1 MRISDWSSDV
11 CSSDLPSQVR
21 GFVTGRKS
29 PPPTRSFLMS
39 DLDSIATPS
48 IDWAIVTA
56 QSAAREA
63 LATAL
68 LPVNKTA
75 LFDVLA
81 AAAVTTVVVSFD
93 GYGDSGQIESV
104 EARAGDDFVDLPA
117 ITVTQGAALWEGSRR
132 EASTPLLPAPTPSL
146 TTH

>member
-1 MRISDWSSDV
+1 MRISDWGSDV
-11 CSSDLPSQVR
+11 CSSDL
-21 GFVTGRKS
+21 
-29 PPPTRSFLMS
+29 
-39 DLDSIATPS
+39 
-48 IDWAIVTA
+48 
-56 QSAAREA
+56 

-104 EARAGDDFVDLPA
+104 EARAGDDVVDLPA
-117 ITVTQGAALWEGSRR
+117 ITVTQAAALWDGSGS
-132 EASTPLLPAPTPSL
+132 EESTPLLTDAIESL
-146 TTH
+146 AHDLLTDTHAGWENNDGAYGE

>member
-104 EARAGDDFVDLPA
+104 EARAGDDVVDLPA
-117 ITVTQGAALWEGSRR
+117 ITVKSEEHTSELQ
-132 EASTPLLPAPTPSL
+132 SL
-146 TTH
+146 MRISY

>member
-56 QSAAREA
+56 QSAAPEA

-81 AAAVTTVVVSFD
+81 AAAFTTVVVSLD
-93 GYGDSGQIESV
+93 RKS
-104 EARAGDDFVDLPA
+104 ARLN
-117 ITVTQGAALWEGSRR
+117 S
-132 EASTPLLPAPTPSL
+132 S
-146 TTH
+146 H

>member
-1 MRISDWSSDV
+1 MIARRPPTRSLTRWSTIADGREERLTLGSE
-11 CSSDLPSQVR
+11 PSQVR

-93 GYGDSGQIESV
+93 GYGDSGQIE
-104 EARAGDDFVDLPA
+104 RD
-117 ITVTQGAALWEGSRR
+117 RK
-132 EASTPLLPAPTPSL
+132 STRLNSS
-146 TTH
+146 H

>member
-1 MRISDWSSDV
+1 MISRRPPTRSLTRWSTIADGREERLTLGSE
-11 CSSDLPSQVR
+11 PSQVR

-75 LFDVLA
+75 LFDEI
-81 AAAVTTVVVSFD
+81 
-93 GYGDSGQIESV
+93 G
-104 EARAGDDFVDLPA
+104 RA
-117 ITVTQGAALWEGSRR
+117 SCR
-132 EASTPLLPAPTPSL
+132 ERVCQYV
-146 TTH
+146 

>member
-93 GYGDSGQIESV
+93 GYGDSGQIERV
-104 EARAGDDFVDLPA
+104 EARAGDDVAELPP
-117 ITVTQGAALWEGSRR
+117 ITVTQAGALWVGSGR
-132 EASTPLLPAPTPSL
+132 EHTTPPL
-146 TTH
+146 TNAQQ

>member
-1 MRISDWSSDV
+1 MIRRPPRSTRTDTLFPYPTLFRS
-11 CSSDLPSQVR
+11 

-75 LFDVLA
+75 LFGVLA

-93 GYGDSGQIESV
+93 GYGDSGQIERV
-104 EARAGDDFVDLPA
+104 EARAGDDVVALPA
-117 ITVTQGAALWEGSRR
+117 ITVTQAPALWDGSGIETGKACGGERG
-132 EASTPLLPAPTPSL
+132 
-146 TTH
+146 

>member
-1 MRISDWSSDV
+1 
-11 CSSDLPSQVR
+11 
-21 GFVTGRKS
+21 
-29 PPPTRSFLMS
+29 MS

-48 IDWAIVTA
+48 CDGASVTA

-104 EARAGDDFVDLPA
+104 EARAGDDVVDLPA
-117 ITVTQGAALWEGSRR
+117 ITVTQAAALWDGSGS
-132 EASTPLLPAPTPSL
+132 EESTPLLTDAIESL
-146 TTH
+146 AHDLDRKSTRLNSSP